1 MNIVLGVS
9 SSISIYKTCE
19 LIRKFIKEGHH
30 CQVIMTKNATKLI
43 SQTTFSALS
52 QREVLVDMFPE
63 DQSKINHI
71 YFSQWADCLLIAPA
85 TANVIGKIASGI
97 ADDFLTTYYLA
108 HRKKVIIAPAM
119 NKFMWENPAVVENIE
134 KLKKRGNVIIEP
146 EEGELAC
153 GEEGKGR
160 MADVDKIYETVISE
174 IYKPKYFLGKKIL
187 ITAGPTREYID
198 NVRFISNPSSGRMGY
213 SLAKVAKRMGADVL
227 LLSGKVPIPQP
238 VGVITHFFEES
249 NELLNLLKNK
259 IKGMDF
265 LFMVSAVGD
274 FKPPYVN
281 KKIKRGKE
289 LMLNLKPTKDILK
302 EVKETY
308 KGFILGFGAEDEN
321 LEENGKKKLKEKGLD
336 AIFVNDISR
345 KDVGFESE
353 ENEGIFISKEYSKK
367 IPRNPKEKIAEE
379 ILIEVAKI
387 AKLA

>member
-1 MNIVLGVS
+1 MNIVIGLS
-9 SSISIYKTCE
+9 SSISIFKSCE
-19 LIRKFIKEGHH
+19 LVRKFIKEGHN

-52 QREVLVDMFPE
+52 QREVMVDMFSE
-63 DQSKINHI
+63 NQSKIDHI

-85 TANVIGKIASGI
+85 TANIIGKIASGI

-160 MADVDKIYETVISE
+160 MAGVDKIYEAVISE
-174 IYKPKYFLGKKIL
+174 TYEPKYFFGKNIL

-198 NVRFISNPSSGRMGY
+198 NIRFISNPSSGRMGY
-213 SLAKVAKRMGADVL
+213 SLAKMAKRMGGEVI
-227 LLSGKVPIPQP
+227 LLSGKVFIPP
-238 VGVITHFFEES
+238 PFGVDTYFFEES
-249 NELLNLLKNK
+249 DELLNLIKDK

-265 LFMVSAVGD
+265 LFMASAVGD

-281 KKIKRGKE
+281 KKIKREKE
-289 LMLNLKPTKDILK
+289 LILNLKPTKDILK
-302 EVKETY
+302 EIRKTY

-321 LEENGKKKLKEKGLD
+321 LEKNGKKKLKEKGLD

-345 KDVGFESE
+345 KDIGFESE
-353 ENEGIFISKEYSKK
+353 ENEGIFISKGYSKK
-367 IPRNPKEKIAEE
+367 ISKNPKEKIAEE
-379 ILIEVAKI
+379 ILKEVAKI